1 MRYSPCLPHVSV
13 LFSRFPLVFSHFSH
27 FPVNEHLLFNIIDL
41 AGTFAFAISGAL
53 AARREKFDLFG
64 VLAIAYITAC
74 GGGIAR
80 DICIGAMPPAGLAD
94 WRYVLTAVIAALAA
108 IVAYQQVEK
117 LTYPVRLFDALGL
130 GLFAVYG
137 AHKALALDMNAE
149 VAVLVGMLTAV
160 GGGVARDVL
169 LNRVV
174 VIMQREIY
182 ASAAFLGAGLAVLG
196 EYLGWGSL
204 WSMWLPIVLCCGLRL
219 LSLRF
224 HWHLPVGETRSE

>member
-1 MRYSPCLPHVSV
+1 M
-13 LFSRFPLVFSHFSH
+13 
-27 FPVNEHLLFNIIDL
+27 NEHLLFNTIDL

-80 DICIGAMPPAGLAD
+80 DVCIGAVPPAGLAD
-94 WRYVLTAVIAALAA
+94 WRYALVAVVAALAT
-108 IVAYQQVEK
+108 IVAYRQVER

-137 AHKALALDMNAE
+137 AHKALALGMNAE
-149 VAVLVGMLTAV
+149 VAILVGMLTAV
-160 GGGVARDVL
+160 GGGVARDML
-169 LNRVV
+169 LTRVPI
-174 VIMQREIY
+174 IMQKEIY
-182 ASAAFLGAGLAVLG
+182 ASAAFIGAALAVLG
-196 EYLGWGSL
+196 ESLGWATI

-219 LSLRF
+219 LSLRR
-224 HWHLPVGETRSE
+224 HWQLPIFSR

>member
-1 MRYSPCLPHVSV
+1 MVPGFDPTLI
-13 LFSRFPLVFSHFSH
+13 LWL
-27 FPVNEHLLFNIIDL
+27 NLI
-41 AGTFAFAISGAL
+41 GTFVFGLSGGM
-53 AARREKFDLFG
+53 AAVKARLDLFG

-80 DICIGAMPPAGLAD
+80 DLCIGAVPPAGLAD
-94 WRYVLTAVIAALAA
+94 WRYALTAVIAALLT
-108 IVAYQQVEK
+108 IVAYARVEQ
-117 LTYPVRLFDALGL
+117 LTSPVRLFDALGL

-137 AHKALALDMNAE
+137 AHKALALGMNAE

-174 VIMQREIY
+174 VIMQQEIY
-182 ASAAFLGAGLAVLG
+182 ASAAFLGAGVAVLG

-224 HWHLPVGETRSE
+224 HWHLPTLARDETP